1 MTGIHHLALRVS
13 DCIASARFYAEA
25 FDLREVRRVHDQGG
39 VRAIWLRAGDAVLML
54 EQAIRGAGRADGSG
68 HVLIFAT
75 SDVEAS
81 GRRLRDLGIPIT
93 DRTVNTLYV
102 EDPDGHRAG
111 VSSFPFAFPF
121 PLDEGGC

>member
-25 FDLREVRRVHDQGG
+25 FGLREVQRVEDRGE
-39 VRAIWLRAGDAVLML
+39 VRAIWLRAEDIILML
-54 EQAIRGAGRADGSG
+54 ERAIRGSGRADGSG

-81 GRRLRDLGIPIT
+81 ARRLQELGIPIT
-93 DRTVNTLYV
+93 DRTTHTLYV

-111 VSSFPFAFPF
+111 VSGFPF
-121 PLDEGGC
+121 PLPLG

>member
-13 DCIASARFYAEA
+13 DCVASARFYAEA
-25 FDLREVRRVHDQGG
+25 FDLREVRRIEDQGA

-54 EQAIRGAGRADGSG
+54 ERSIRGAGSAEGSG

-75 SDVEAS
+75 ADVEAS
-81 GRRLRDLGIPIT
+81 AQRLRHLGIPIT
-93 DRTVNTLYV
+93 DRTTHTLYV

-111 VSSFPFAFPF
+111 VSRFPFVFPR
-121 PLDEGGC
+121 DEEGC